1 MEDANGLLDCVYS
14 APKYRNDPHPTSV
27 YYAGKIR
34 TILGKPHTT
43 EVTWPP
49 TVLDDEMKEAFRP
62 NLLLATLI
70 GVKMVTLRL
79 NLLSSDF
86 G

>member
-27 YYAGKIR
+27 YYAGKIC

-49 TVLDDEMKEAFRP
+49 TVLTKEAFRP

-70 GVKMVTLRL
+70 GVEMVTLRL